1 MTSERAIKPLFR
13 REAIEFQQTQR
24 QWGEVVLLQPIST
37 KLLTWFLATSVAA
50 IIVLLA
56 FVEYAQK
63 DTAIGYLSP
72 SAGTAQVSAPS
83 QGVIR
88 EIFVKQDE
96 QVTQG
101 QPLFRVAT
109 DQLTGGGDDVNQV
122 ALGILMS
129 QKARV
134 SQQVAAEQKRLDA
147 EQQRLNA
154 SLGSLSNEMTL
165 LDSQIAMQDQRIK
178 LGQTLLKAA
187 TSLAAKGLVSEPER
201 GHREQALL
209 EDTQRLASLAQQQV
223 SLRNKMDETKSSLDQ
238 LPTVMAT
245 QLQPMLGE
253 LSSLEQRIAEIKGRQ
268 GYLVRAPIP
277 GRVSLVQV
285 NVGQLADAHH
295 MSMEIV
301 PSNANLQA
309 VLFVPARAAGLI
321 EVGQRVRL
329 LYDAFPY
336 QKYGTHGGRIVGV
349 SHTALTSADLSGP
362 ISLKEPA
369 YKVLVALDETAIK
382 THDKRTITLQ
392 PDTLLHADIILEQ
405 RTIMSWILQPLLSA
419 RI

>member
-154 SLGSLSNEMTL
+154 SV
-165 LDSQIAMQDQRIK
+165 SQTR
-178 LGQTLLKAA
+178 
-187 TSLAAKGLVSEPER
+187 
-201 GHREQALL
+201 
-209 EDTQRLASLAQQQV
+209 
-223 SLRNKMDETKSSLDQ
+223 
-238 LPTVMAT
+238 
-245 QLQPMLGE
+245 
-253 LSSLEQRIAEIKGRQ
+253 
-268 GYLVRAPIP
+268 
-277 GRVSLVQV
+277 
-285 NVGQLADAHH
+285 
-295 MSMEIV
+295 
-301 PSNANLQA
+301 
-309 VLFVPARAAGLI
+309 
-321 EVGQRVRL
+321 
-329 LYDAFPY
+329 
-336 QKYGTHGGRIVGV
+336 
-349 SHTALTSADLSGP
+349 
-362 ISLKEPA
+362 
-369 YKVLVALDETAIK
+369 
-382 THDKRTITLQ
+382 
-392 PDTLLHADIILEQ
+392 
-405 RTIMSWILQPLLSA
+405 
-419 RI
+419 

>member
-1 MTSERAIKPLFR
+1 MTNQRAIKPLFR

-37 KLLTWFLATSVAA
+37 RLLTWFLATSVAA

-72 SAGTAQVSAPS
+72 AAGTAQVSAPL

-122 ALGILMS
+122 TLDILVS
-129 QKARV
+129 QKAKL
-134 SQQVAAEQKRLDA
+134 SQQVAAEQKRFDS
-147 EQQRLNA
+147 EKQRLNA
-154 SLGSLSNEMTL
+154 SLDSLSNEKTL
-165 LDSQIAMQDQRIK
+165 LDSQIAMQSQRIK
-178 LGQTLLKAA
+178 IGQTLVTVA
-187 TSLAAKGLVSEPER
+187 TALAVKGLLSETER

-209 EDTQRLASLAQQQV
+209 DDTQRLASIAQQQI
-223 SLRNKMDETKSSLDQ
+223 SLRNKVDETKSALDQ
-238 LPTVMAT
+238 LPTVTAT
-245 QLQPMLGE
+245 KLQPMQGE
-253 LSSLEQRIAEIKGRQ
+253 LSSVEQRIAEIKGRQ
-268 GYLVRAPIP
+268 GYLVRAPIA
-277 GRVSLVQV
+277 GRISLVQV
-285 NVGQLADAHH
+285 NVGQLADPHH
-295 MSMEIV
+295 MGMEIV

-336 QKYGTHGGRIVGV
+336 QKYGTHGGRIIAV

-369 YKVLVALDETAIK
+369 YKVLVALDETAVK
-382 THDKRTITLQ
+382 TRDKRTITLQ
-392 PDTLLHADIILEQ
+392 PDTLLHADIILER

>member
-1 MTSERAIKPLFR
+1 VTSQRAIKPLFR

-37 KLLTWFLATSVAA
+37 RLLTWFLVTSVAA

-63 DTAIGYLSP
+63 DTAVGYLSP
-72 SAGTAQVSAPS
+72 SAGTAQVSAPL

-96 QVTQG
+96 EVTQG
-101 QPLFRVAT
+101 QPLFRVTT

-122 ALGILMS
+122 TLGILTS
-129 QKARV
+129 QKARL
-134 SQQVAAEQKRLDA
+134 SQQVAAEQKRLDS

-154 SLGSLSNEMTL
+154 SLGSLSNEMIL
-165 LDSQIAMQDQRIK
+165 LDSQIAMQNRRITVGHA
-178 LGQTLLKAA
+178 LVNVA
-187 TSLAAKGLVSEPER
+187 TALAAKGLLSETER

-209 EDTQRLASLAQQQV
+209 DDTQRLASIAQQQI
-223 SLRNKMDETKSSLDQ
+223 SLRSKMDETKSSLDQ
-238 LPTVMAT
+238 LPTVTAT
-245 QLQPMLGE
+245 QLQPMQGE
-253 LSSLEQRIAEIKGRQ
+253 LSSVEQRIAEIKGRQ

-277 GRVSLVQV
+277 GRISLVQV
-285 NVGQLADAHH
+285 NVGQLVDPHR

-309 VLFVPARAAGLI
+309 VLFIPARAAGLI

-336 QKYGTHGGRIVGV
+336 QKYGTSGGRIIAV

-382 THDKRTITLQ
+382 TRDKRTITLQ
-392 PDTLLHADIILEQ
+392 PDTLLHADIILER

-419 RI
+419 RT